1 MKIKINVL
9 NGAALDWAVAKSE
22 EQDPLF
28 DNGEVVS
35 FKEIVGRKH
44 RLLWGPSTNWA
55 QGGVIIE
62 RERITLDYRA
72 DIDSARPWIATLPSG
87 AEEHG
92 ATPLI
97 AAMRVYAA
105 GALGDSID
113 IPEELL

>member
-1 MKIKINVL
+1 MKIKTNVL
-9 NGAALDWAVAKSE
+9 NGAALDWAVE
-22 EQDPLF
+22 EAEGLMHLSGSIIPY
-28 DNGEVVS
+28 
-35 FKEIVGRKH
+35 
-44 RLLWGPSTNWA
+44 STEWA
-55 QGGVIIE
+55 HGGVIIE